1 MARIGG
7 SFKIVGGPVTELQ
20 VNFPGK
26 RLTVFQILVIM
37 FNSLR
42 GKCFVVNAS
51 NQMEINF
58 QMLTRPKRSAILCDH
73 FETKCFKGF
82 SLRARSKPFF
92 VNVRRKFVRASV
104 RWD

>member
-1 MARIGG
+1 MARIDG
-7 SFKIVGGPVTELQ
+7 SFKIADGSVTELQ

-42 GKCFVVNAS
+42 GKCFAVNAS

-58 QMLTRPKRSAILCDH
+58 QMLTRSKRSAILCDH
-73 FETKCFKGF
+73 FETKRPKREPFGV
-82 SLRARSKPFF
+82 SKMIF